1 MAVGV
6 VDEMTGT
13 VLNTC
18 PPCSK
23 KPENGHVQFKNVK
36 KTNLENIIYFLNIY
50 LDSEIGKSR
59 PKVVFGIG

>member
-23 KPENGHVQFKNVK
+23 KPEMVTFNSIMKNLGII
-36 KTNLENIIYFLNIY
+36 LEILMIVPNAY
-50 LDSEIGKSR
+50 LGSEI
-59 PKVVFGIG
+59 V